1 MAERLFVR
9 LDGDP
14 LYAPET
20 SVPTGTLREFQ
31 VPTQLRPWVAHVIAY
46 EEDFRA
52 GEEVHERVL
61 PDGSMHL
68 IFELGGGRARSRV
81 TGARLAP
88 AHLVMRGE
96 VRGLSIKLRPGASQA
111 LFGASA
117 HELAHGAV
125 AWDDLVGARERS
137 LPERLQDA
145 GSDTGRLSA
154 VTRSLHRMLRRVDEG
169 GWTTARR
176 ARDLL
181 AAPHRPP
188 VQVTAQALGLTE
200 RRLQQLFQTHL
211 GISPREW
218 RRLSRL
224 HDCLRMLRRGEPVC
238 WVSLAADCGY
248 SDQSHL
254 IRDFRDLCGFT
265 PGQFLRR
272 ISGSSKTSA

>member
-68 IFELGGGRARSRV
+68 IFELGEGRARSRV

-88 AHLVMRGE
+88 AHR
-96 VRGLSIKLRPGASQA
+96 
-111 LFGASA
+111 F
-117 HELAHGAV
+117 
-125 AWDDLVGARERS
+125 
-137 LPERLQDA
+137 
-145 GSDTGRLSA
+145 
-154 VTRSLHRMLRRVDEG
+154 
-169 GWTTARR
+169 
-176 ARDLL
+176 
-181 AAPHRPP
+181 
-188 VQVTAQALGLTE
+188 
-200 RRLQQLFQTHL
+200 
-211 GISPREW
+211 SPREW